1 MKVYQLTYRSKA
13 LPDITPKQVQD
24 IIAIATAFNSSNE
37 ISGCLIF
44 DNGYFVQILEGDE
57 EKVTQLYLKIK
68 LDKRHSHLEVLSK
81 GWSSKRVFDDWGM
94 GYLEMEDVKIGEKE
108 VLVRDAINELTNIS
122 VKNDFTLKVFWYNVH
137 ALLTETKFYKSN

>member
-13 LPDITPKQVQD
+13 IPDLPLKEIQK
-24 IIAIATAFNSSNE
+24 IIEVAKDFNSTNE

-57 EKVTQLYLKIK
+57 EKVTKLYSKIK
-68 LDKRHSHLEVLSK
+68 IDRRHTQMEVLSK
-81 GWSSKRVFDDWGM
+81 GWSSKRVFNDWGM
-94 GYLEMEDVKIGEKE
+94 GYLEMKELKIGKKE
-108 VLVRDAINELTNIS
+108 DLVQNAMNELTNIS

-137 ALLTETKFYKSN
+137 ALLTETKFYKTL